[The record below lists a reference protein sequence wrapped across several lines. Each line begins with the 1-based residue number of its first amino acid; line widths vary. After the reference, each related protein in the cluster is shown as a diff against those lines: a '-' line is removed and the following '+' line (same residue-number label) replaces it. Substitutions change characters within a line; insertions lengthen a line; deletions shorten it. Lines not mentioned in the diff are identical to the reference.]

1 MIYQGYCI
9 SVRYTQQSS
18 QVFTNRKSKP
28 VSKSVV
34 YIKESFFKNS
44 SIHVILKTNL
54 EKRTHE
60 RGQQC
65 GNFRDWGDKKTK

>member
-1 MIYQGYCI
+1 M
-9 SVRYTQQSS
+9 
-18 QVFTNRKSKP
+18 
-28 VSKSVV
+28 V